1 MSVRY
6 ARYAA
11 ILAPLLLA
19 GCVVGQSISGSYVP
33 QATTVAPTG
42 QEVQLVVTDDRAIVK
57 SGDKAAYYVGRYR
70 GGFGNPFDVSTPNK
84 EPLATVLAR
93 DLTAELAALGYRTGA
108 AGAPRS
114 LKVSIVEWNFDG
126 YQNGKFWYDLD
137 VRVLD
142 AAGQSLARKRVN
154 GNHFIE
160 GSIWTGAKAGFEK
173 NYPVFYAQAVGK
185 IVREDAEVRAALAP
199 AH

>member
-1 MSVRY
+1 MFVRY

-11 ILAPLLLA
+11 IFAPLVLA
-19 GCVVGQSISGSYVP
+19 GCVVGQSISGGYVP
-33 QATTVAPTG
+33 TASAVAPAG
-42 QEVQLVVTDDRAIVK
+42 QEVQLVVTDDRAAVK
-57 SGDKAAYYVGRYR
+57 SGDKAVHYVGRYR

-93 DLTAELAALGYRTGA
+93 DLTAELAALGYRAGA

-142 AAGQSLARKRVN
+142 AAGQSLARKRVS
-154 GNHFIE
+154 GNHYIE
-160 GSIWTGAKAGFEK
+160 GSLWTGAKGGFEK
-173 NYPVFYAQAVGK
+173 NYPAFYAQAVGK
-185 IVREDAEVRAALAP
+185 VVREDAEVRAALAT
-199 AH
+199 AN